1 MSTAKESPD
10 KVTISDSTQP
20 PSQAEKQKANASFD
34 NAPGSKPANAP
45 STDDDTASK
54 LISITNSFLS
64 ALSNKSRTEFEK
76 HCLRAA
82 GMALCAPQPAPV
94 RFCTIDTF
102 IDRVTAM
109 RDEIHERGW
118 GHEVKLYEEGNM
130 ATVWVPFRAK
140 INGVV
145 DHVGVNLFILH
156 KLNGVWKITGVAD
169 SSRKP
174 TDEERQMD

>member
-1 MSTAKESPD
+1 MSTAKEPLD
-10 KVTISDSTQP
+10 KTTASDNKQP
-20 PSQAEKQKANASFD
+20 PSKTEEQDTNATSDNTAASKSANE
-34 NAPGSKPANAP
+34 
-45 STDDDTASK
+45 STDVTVST

-64 ALSNKSRTEFEK
+64 ALSNKSRPEFEK
-76 HCLRAA
+76 HCLKAA

-94 RFCTIDTF
+94 RFCSIDTF

-118 GHEVKLYEEGNM
+118 NHEVKLYEEGNM

-174 TDEERQMD
+174 TDEERQME